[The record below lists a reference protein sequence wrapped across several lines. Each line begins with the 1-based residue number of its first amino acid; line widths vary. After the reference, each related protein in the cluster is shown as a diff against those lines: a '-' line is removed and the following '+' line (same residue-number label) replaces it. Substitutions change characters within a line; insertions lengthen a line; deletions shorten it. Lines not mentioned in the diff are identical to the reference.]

1 MARPVKESK
10 DKYKNNISETSYKN
24 GVNAVTENPASKAI
38 KEKDRFEKNTLAG
51 KEKLIKNLSEIPL
64 ADWQKATKD
73 SWDKL
78 ETKVIQAVDSGKYPS
93 GKVLEAGKAAH
104 VVVKDM
110 PKGTYSQSYDRY
122 LAAKQA
128 IINTYKK

>member
-1 MARPVKESK
+1 MARPVNESK
-10 DKYKNNISETSYKN
+10 NKYKNDIDQTKYEK
-24 GVNAVTENPASKAI
+24 GINAVTENPASKAI

-51 KEKLIKNLSEIPL
+51 KEKLIKNLSEVPL
-64 ADWQKATKD
+64 ADWQKSTKD

-78 ETKVIQAVDSGKYPS
+78 ETKVVQAVDSGKYPA

-104 VVVKDM
+104 NVVKDM

-122 LAAKQA
+122 LAAKNA
-128 IINTYKK
+128 IINAYK